1 MIKRLVKNRTKW
13 LAISLSLAMVFGLA
27 GCGKQEDADADLPEF
42 VYVPKYVNIP
52 STAENGYTEVLQFVN
67 NTLYYMVSGF
77 DPELMTYG
85 EKYYSLDA
93 TAEVVEPTLLSSGM
107 GTSNTQN
114 SSVMRTLLSEDGSMI
129 QIVSTYQELG
139 MVELDGYSYMEYDY
153 EHPLFEI
160 VKSAADG
167 SEVYR
172 IDITERL
179 SAINSEY
186 GVYIQY
192 AEQDKE
198 GNLVISDGEKMLWVF
213 DKDGNFS
220 FQIPINS
227 WLNGI
232 GQSKTGELYISYQN
246 QSTAGCV
253 LQKID
258 MQGKT
263 LGEELKNLPGNF
275 YGKPM
280 PGLNKDFLL
289 KASSDVYEYDIA
301 TQSAVK
307 LFSLLDCDIQGDYV
321 EILAPLEDGRIFV
334 YYRDWSTNESG
345 VVFLTKTPSSEVPK
359 KTILTLGCM
368 GVSQSLQSSVI
379 SFNKSSVEYRIN
391 IKDYA
396 EELYGSSDVT
406 DWEQAYNDMVTRM
419 NNEILTGKGTDMLL
433 VDPSMNLKLF
443 ATKGVFEDLNTYFDS
458 STSLKRE
465 DLVESVLTA
474 YTINDTLVAIPKNF
488 AIETLVGPTSI
499 VGEEM
504 GWTMSEMLE
513 TARNMPEGSKIME
526 EMNRSYLL
534 QILLMGSLDDF
545 INWETG
551 KCNFTGEEFLGVLEI
566 VKDYPEEIEYSEDAP
581 SWPELVKE
589 NKILLTNMSV
599 YDTGNYLVT
608 EEVFGQPITCI
619 GFPNSR
625 GTNGALMQGTDA
637 IAICSGS
644 KHKDAAWKF
653 IESFLL
659 KRNDRYSW
667 NFPTTKSEL
676 KALMDEAMVMD
687 YMYDENGEIMYDENG
702 EPMQYNKGGY
712 GWGNSDDI
720 YYIYAATQKQV
731 DDMMELINSTTTLV
745 SNDTQL
751 LAIIQEEAAHFFAG
765 KKSAKECADII
776 QGRIQTYVDETR

>member
-1 MIKRLVKNRTKW
+1 MKKRFVKNITKW
-13 LAISLSLAMVFGLA
+13 MAMCLSMAMVLGLA
-27 GCGKQEDADADLPEF
+27 GCGKQEDAGADLPEF

-52 STAENGYTEVLQFVN
+52 STAENGYTEVLQFAN
-67 NTLYYMVSGF
+67 NTLYYKVSGY

-93 TAEVVEPTLLSSGM
+93 TADVIEPTLLSSGM

-114 SSVMRTLLSEDGSMI
+114 SNVMKTMLCGDGSMI

-139 MVELDGYSYMEYDY
+139 MVEMDGYSYMEYDY
-153 EHPLFEI
+153 DHPFFEI

-179 SAINSEY
+179 SALNSEY

-192 AEQDKE
+192 AEQDKD

-220 FQIPINS
+220 FQIPIDS

-232 GQSKTGELYISYQN
+232 GQSKSGDLYISYQSQN
-246 QSTAGCV
+246 AMGSV

-258 MQGKT
+258 MQGKK
-263 LGEELKNLPGNF
+263 LGEELKNLPANF
-275 YGKPM
+275 YGEPM

-301 TQSAVK
+301 TQSAEK
-307 LFSLLDCDIQGDYV
+307 LLSLLDCDVQGDYV

-334 YYRDWSTNESG
+334 YYRDWSTNETG
-345 VVFLTKTPSSEVPK
+345 VVLLTKTPSSEVPQ
-359 KTILTLGCM
+359 KTVLTLGCM

-379 SFNKSSVEYRIN
+379 KFNKSSVEYRIN

-396 EELYGSSDVT
+396 ADLYNATDVT
-406 DWEQAYNDMVTRM
+406 DWEQAYKDVITRM
-419 NNEILTGKGTDMLL
+419 NNEILTGKGTDML
-433 VDPSMNLKLF
+433 VIDPSMNLKLF
-443 ATKGVFEDLNTYFDS
+443 AVKGVFADLNSYFDS
-458 STSLKRE
+458 SDALKRE
-465 DLVESVLTA
+465 DLVESVLKA
-474 YTINDTLVAIPKNF
+474 YTVNDKLIAIPKNF
-488 AIETLVGPTSI
+488 SIETLVGPTSV

-504 GWTMSEMLE
+504 GWTMAEMLE
-513 TARNMPEGSKIME
+513 TAKNMPEGSKIME
-526 EMNRSYLL
+526 DINRSYL
-534 QILLMGSLDDF
+534 IELLLLGSMDDF
-545 INWETG
+545 IDWESG
-551 KCNFTGEEFLGVLEI
+551 KCNFTGDDFLGILEL
-566 VKDYPEEIEYSEDAP
+566 VKTYPDEIDYNEERP
-581 SWPELVKE
+581 SWPELVKD
-589 NKILLTNMSV
+589 NKILVTNMNL

-619 GFPNSR
+619 GFPNSS
-625 GTNGALMQGTDA
+625 GSNGAVMQGSDA
-637 IAICSGS
+637 VAICSGS
-644 KHKDAAWKF
+644 KNKEAAWKF
-653 IESFLL
+653 IEAFLL
-659 KRNDRYSW
+659 ERNDRYAW
-667 NFPTTKSEL
+667 DFPSTKADL
-676 KALMDEAMVMD
+676 KAMMDEAMVAN

-702 EPMQYNKGGY
+702 EPMQYDKGGY
-712 GWGNSDDI
+712 GWGNSDEM

-731 DDMMELINSTTTLV
+731 DDMMELINSTTTLA
-745 SNDTQL
+745 SHDTQL
-751 LAIIQEEAAHFFAG
+751 IAIIEEEAAHFFHG
-765 KKSAKECADII
+765 TKSAKECAEVI